1 MADERQHGDFLEQC
15 SQSIAKNF
23 GSRGGA
29 SGFKDEHLR
38 QLTLPLPLTL
48 ALALALALA
57 LTLTLTLTLTKDEHL
72 RQLHQ
77 FQCWVQLEARLGVR
91 VGVGLE
97 H

>member
-15 SQSIAKNF
+15 SGSIAKNF
-23 GSRGGA
+23 SSRGGA
-29 SGFKDEHLR
+29 TGF
-38 QLTLPLPLTL
+38 
-48 ALALALALA
+48 
-57 LTLTLTLTLTKDEHL
+57 KDEHL